1 MWTYFYG
8 AYSITTTLLYVMGIA
23 SFINL
28 LYVIRQ
34 TRRGHVLSLL
44 YFALKVIGAAFLLK
58 GLKSTENWPDSGFV
72 CISET
77 GAKQPG
83 VTKKSKCNLAEKPT
97 KSLTV
102 DENIHA

>member
-1 MWTYFYG
+1 
-8 AYSITTTLLYVMGIA
+8 MGIA